1 MEFTNSA
8 VTKKRQGKPSKSFLI
23 TAAIWVLLLILFA
36 AGGKFAVGLVIFAV
50 FAIVSALYSLL
61 FGRPSWLGLSSRK
74 VAGVGIGAGFVLLLV
89 AGVIGAATVPATEP
103 VSQVVTTT
111 TSSASPSPSAK
122 SALYTKCTT
131 ATDSMKESGTALIC
145 TPGDDGVLV
154 WLTESRSKEL
164 VAERAAVKAKAE
176 AANAAA
182 KKIEDDRAAA
192 VAAEAAKVAAVNAA
206 AQKAAADEAA
216 RVAAQQAAQQAA
228 KKAPAPPVQAPPAN
242 VSYANCTA
250 VKAAGAAPIYR
261 GQPGYSTSLDRDGD
275 GVACEK

>member
-8 VTKKRQGKPSKSFLI
+8 VTKKRQGKPSRSFLI
-23 TAAIWVLLLILFA
+23 TAAIWILLLILFA
-36 AGGKFAVGLVIFAV
+36 AGGNFAIGLVLFAV
-50 FAIVSALYSLL
+50 FAIMSALYSLL
-61 FGRPSWLGLSSRK
+61 FGRPSWLGLPSRK

-89 AGVIGAATVPATEP
+89 AGLIGSATMPAAEP
-103 VSQVVTTT
+103 VAQVVPTT

-131 ATDSMKESGTALIC
+131 AAETMKESGAALTC
-145 TPGDDGVLV
+145 TPGDDGALV

-192 VAAEAAKVAAVNAA
+192 VVAEAAKVAAANAA
-206 AQKAAADEAA
+206 AQQAAADEAA
-216 RVAAQQAAQQAA
+216 RVAAQQAA
-228 KKAPAPPVQAPPAN
+228 KKAPAPPVQAPPAAPAAY
-242 VSYANCTA
+242 YANCTA

-275 GVACEK
+275 GIACEK